1 MQRVSYLIGLSMI
14 SCLSVMA
21 QEPIRVL
28 IMTGCD
34 YPGHHW
40 RETTPEVR
48 RALEEDSRFQ
58 VFVCEDP
65 EIMATPMHE
74 RYDVLIFHYCNWEQP
89 MPRQAVLDGLADSV
103 RQGLGVVA
111 LHFACGA
118 FLEWPEFENIL
129 GRVWDREKT
138 HDPYGPF
145 TVHIANPD
153 HPITRGMTDFETTD
167 ELYFC
172 LKGSP
177 EIEVLF
183 TAHSKVT
190 DQDEAMGFALQYGKG
205 RVFHTP
211 LGHDVQAFSTPGVRD
226 LLRRACQWAA
236 TGDVTAEP
244 AKSPSDTNK

>member
-1 MQRVSYLIGLSMI
+1 MRTANYLIVLSTCF
-14 SCLSVMA
+14 CLTAVA

-28 IMTGCD
+28 IVTGCD

-48 RALEEDSRFQ
+48 RALEENPRFQ

-65 EIMATPMHE
+65 EIMATSIHE
-74 RYDVLIFHYCNWEQP
+74 RYDVMVLHYCNWEQP
-89 MPRQAVLDGLADSV
+89 MPRQAVLDGFANSV

-118 FLEWPEFENIL
+118 FPEWPEYVHII
-129 GRVWDREKT
+129 GRVWDRDKT
-138 HDPYGPF
+138 HDPLGAF
-145 TVHIANPD
+145 TVHVADTN
-153 HPITRGMTDFETTD
+153 HPIPRGMSDFEVTD

-172 LKGSP
+172 LKGTP
-177 EIEVLF
+177 EIQILL

-190 DQDEAMGFALQYGKG
+190 DRDEAMGFVLQYGKG

-211 LGHDVQAFSTPGVRD
+211 LGHDVRTFSTPAVRD
-226 LLRRACQWAA
+226 LLRRACEWAA
-236 TGDVTAEP
+236 TGEVTAAP
-244 AKSPSDTNK
+244 ATSPSDANK